1 MNGEHAGERQRINA
15 RKEKDGVRETFL
27 QADLTPAKL
36 DSLEQTRKSLERV
49 PTRWLFPCFAV
60 REVMSSRPSAASRP
74 YPISCHRVAAAPTRT
89 FRSAAD
95 LLSAAPLFGKDFG
108 RNHYNPIATVFGGSS
123 PIPFANFSQRHPI
136 LPIQLSCLSL
146 LLASAAASFSVRLIP
161 IRTPFIELLS
171 RIRVLHVASDVVFA
185 VPLPR
190 LSVDDSFSLLDSL
203 GACSESRKPIVPLSL
218 ACPSRSPGTRC

>member
-108 RNHYNPIATVFGGSS
+108 RIHYNPIATVFGGSS
-123 PIPFANFSQRHPI
+123 PIPFANFSHDRARVQSMFETHGFIATRRTIHM
-136 LPIQLSCLSL
+136 LMRRAGL
-146 LLASAAASFSVRLIP
+146 LHDLDDFVSDRL
-161 IRTPFIELLS
+161 R
-171 RIRVLHVASDVVFA
+171 
-185 VPLPR
+185 
-190 LSVDDSFSLLDSL
+190 
-203 GACSESRKPIVPLSL
+203 
-218 ACPSRSPGTRC
+218 